1 MNRRFIALML
11 VAAAFAVPTFAQEGG
26 TKDATKKPANEAA
39 PSIADRLKA
48 IEQEMQKDQEEFG
61 KKWKAAKTEEEREKI
76 GAEYPG
82 PDRYIAKYVEVFKG
96 NEADPAIVPA
106 IEFLIGNAEVDA
118 GQPAIDA
125 LMKHHLKSKDI
136 GGVCLAL
143 SQRGGNIATKTLKE
157 IYAANPHKE
166 VKGRALWGLCQMA
179 KAANS
184 EKDVVAICGMIQKDF
199 ADIELY
205 PGTKLGDLAKGELF
219 EIQNLGIGKPA
230 PEIEGVDAE
239 GVKFKLSDYRGKV
252 VMLDFWGFW

>member
-1 MNRRFIALML
+1 MNRRFIALL
-11 VAAAFAVPTFAQEGG
+11 LISAAFVAPSFAQDPGK
-26 TKDATKKPANEAA
+26 KDEAKTPAEKA
-39 PSIADRLKA
+39 PQSVADRLKA
-48 IEQEMQKDQEEFG
+48 LEQEMQKDQEEFG
-61 KKWKAAKTEEEREKI
+61 KKWNAAKTEEERQKVA
-76 GAEYPG
+76 GEYPG
-82 PDRYIAKYVEVFKG
+82 PDRYLAKYVEIFKG

-106 IEFLIGNAEVDA
+106 IEFLIGNAEVEV

-136 GGVCLAL
+136 GGACLAL

-157 IYAANPHKE
+157 VYAANPHKE

-219 EIQNLGIGKPA
+219 EIQNLGIGKAA